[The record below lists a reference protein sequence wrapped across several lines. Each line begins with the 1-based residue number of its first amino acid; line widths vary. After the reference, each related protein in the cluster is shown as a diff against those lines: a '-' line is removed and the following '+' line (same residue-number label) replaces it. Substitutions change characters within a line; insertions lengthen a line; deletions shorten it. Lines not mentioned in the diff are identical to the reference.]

1 MEFCV
6 PKRMLRYTEHQW
18 CGYIKEDVIRV
29 IDIKNPTFSEKY
41 NLYIFESIGMR
52 EWGFLLCS
60 SAKFF
65 SDFPCDWRNRCN
77 MPVSQR
83 ISDAELR
90 QRLEVVNQGD
100 IILKDFHRTFQD
112 HNYNVPP
119 ITDSTRRTLINKLK
133 QLDQDSAHR
142 SRKQVHGFRT
152 KTKARVLKTKAMEN
166 LCKAYTGL
174 DYSSAED
181 DEFPAP
187 RASSTMV
194 GTIWRLSR
202 RWWPC
207 PLASGWREKHE
218 GEWEREDDSR
228 ERSSSFNKQW
238 RGRRWGE
245 QWWQEG
251 GWAAGEQERG
261 EGEQVFS

>member
-1 MEFCV
+1 
-6 PKRMLRYTEHQW
+6 
-18 CGYIKEDVIRV
+18 
-29 IDIKNPTFSEKY
+29 
-41 NLYIFESIGMR
+41 MR
-52 EWGFLLCS
+52 ELGFLLCS

-152 KTKARVLKTKAMEN
+152 KTKARVLKTSDGKF
-166 LCKAYTGL
+166 LQGL
-174 DYSSAED
+174 H
-181 DEFPAP
+181 
-187 RASSTMV
+187 
-194 GTIWRLSR
+194 GTRLQQR
-202 RWWPC
+202 
-207 PLASGWREKHE
+207 
-218 GEWEREDDSR
+218 
-228 ERSSSFNKQW
+228 
-238 RGRRWGE
+238 
-245 QWWQEG
+245 
-251 GWAAGEQERG
+251 
-261 EGEQVFS
+261 